1 MKRISYIDLI
11 RSFCIIL
18 MILGH
23 LWLGNTFN
31 HFIHAFHMPIF
42 FIISG
47 YFYKEIPFKDFL
59 IKKAKSLIIPYF
71 VFGIIIYII
80 WYILYSSQES
90 EYIYINLINIL
101 YKNTEHLAIAGAL
114 WFLSS
119 LFFSEIIFYFIN
131 KINANYIKY
140 ILTILISLLGCTLDS
155 IFDITL
161 PFGINASLV
170 GVGLMEIGLLLSK
183 NKTNRLLN
191 LNIFYSLL
199 LSIITIFLIFI
210 NKTINMRTNNYDY
223 ILLFWIISFLSFIVL
238 INISKTIDLKIPIKI
253 KNELLYIGQNS
264 ITYLIF
270 NQLFI
275 VLFYD
280 FFQSIFVFQTAV
292 TKLIVKVLIFILT
305 MLVIRIISVLL
316 NNTKLKILLGKY

>member
-1 MKRISYIDLI
+1 
-11 RSFCIIL
+11 
-18 MILGH
+18 
-23 LWLGNTFN
+23 
-31 HFIHAFHMPIF
+31 
-42 FIISG
+42 
-47 YFYKEIPFKDFL
+47 
-59 IKKAKSLIIPYF
+59 
-71 VFGIIIYII
+71 
-80 WYILYSSQES
+80 
-90 EYIYINLINIL
+90 
-101 YKNTEHLAIAGAL
+101 
-114 WFLSS
+114 
-119 LFFSEIIFYFIN
+119 
-131 KINANYIKY
+131 
-140 ILTILISLLGCTLDS
+140 
-155 IFDITL
+155 
-161 PFGINASLV
+161 
-170 GVGLMEIGLLLSK
+170 MEIGLLLSK